1 MMAALD
7 WLCLAVLLVSML
19 LGATRGLVF
28 EALSVLGW
36 VLAFWLAQ
44 RFAADAA
51 LLLPFAESESSVR
64 HAVGFVLVLI
74 VAVFAGGFVAWGMQK
89 LVHATGL
96 RPVDRTLGAAFGALR
111 GVVLLLILAVLAAWT
126 PVHQAHWWRASYSA
140 PLLSSM
146 LSQVKP
152 VLPRDWGRHLP
163 P

>member
-7 WLCLAVLLVSML
+7 WLCLTVLLVSML
-19 LGATRGLVF
+19 LGAGRGLVF

-51 LLLPFAESESSVR
+51 LLLPFAETESSVR

-74 VAVFAGGFVAWGMQK
+74 VALFASGFVAWGMQK

-96 RPVDRTLGAAFGALR
+96 RPVDRTLGVAFGALR

-126 PVHQAHWWRASYSA
+126 PVHEAHWWRASYSA
-140 PLLSSM
+140 PLLGGM
-146 LSQVKP
+146 LGQLKP
-152 VLPRDWGRHLP
+152 VLPQDWGRHLP

>member
-7 WLCLAVLLVSML
+7 WLCLTVLLVSML
-19 LGATRGLVF
+19 LGAGRGLVF

-51 LLLPFAESESSVR
+51 LLLPFAETESSVR

-74 VAVFAGGFVAWGMQK
+74 VALFASGFVAWGMQK

-96 RPVDRTLGAAFGALR
+96 RPVDRTLGVAFGALR
-111 GVVLLLILAVLAAWT
+111 GVVLLLILEVLAAWT
-126 PVHQAHWWRASYSA
+126 PVHEAHWWRASYSA
-140 PLLSSM
+140 PLLGSM
-146 LSQVKP
+146 LGQLKP
-152 VLPRDWGRHLP
+152 VLPQDWGRHLP